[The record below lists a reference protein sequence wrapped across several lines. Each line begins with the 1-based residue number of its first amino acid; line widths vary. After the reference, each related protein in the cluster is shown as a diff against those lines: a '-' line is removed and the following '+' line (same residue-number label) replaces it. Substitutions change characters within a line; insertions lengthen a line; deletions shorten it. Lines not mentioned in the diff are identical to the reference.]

1 MYDVIIIGAGAS
13 GLMAAATAASKGAR
27 VALLEHKDD
36 IGKKILATGNGRCNF
51 TNTDMSVN
59 RFHGS
64 KALIKNGLS
73 QFDHADTI
81 RFFKGLGIPAYDNA
95 GYIYPNSRQA
105 ASVVAAFRMELMRL
119 HVDVK
124 TGVNITEIKP
134 GRITAKD
141 TKTAAYK
148 ASKKKADDRTCYCI
162 QTDKGIFVSKK
173 LIIACGLTA
182 SSKLGSNGSLFR
194 HIEAL
199 GHHIQNPLPALC
211 GFSCDGLN
219 FKKITGVRC
228 DATVASVIDGQM
240 TEQNTG
246 ELQLADYG
254 ISGIPVFQISSLMSR
269 AIDKG
274 QRVEVIIDF
283 LPTFSDDELYGYI
296 RDRSSKT
303 TDNRSLNAMLNG
315 LLNNKLLLELIHK
328 SGVSPDKKGRLL
340 TEDDCESLTRSIKHT
355 AVSVRKPRGV
365 EFAQVCAGGI
375 YTKEIDVRT
384 LESKIHPGLY
394 FCGELLDVDGIC
406 GGYNL
411 QWAWT
416 SGYIAG
422 EMQ

>member
-13 GLMAAATAASKGAR
+13 GLMAAAAAASKGAR

-59 RFHGS
+59 KFHGS

-73 QFDHADTI
+73 QFNYSDTI
-81 RFFKGLGIPAYDNA
+81 RFFKKLGIPAYDNA

-124 TGVNITEIKP
+124 TGINITDIKP
-134 GRITAKD
+134 
-141 TKTAAYK
+141 
-148 ASKKKADDRTCYCI
+148 ADDRTGYCI
-162 QTDKGIFVSKK
+162 QTDKGSFKSKR
-173 LIIACGLTA
+173 LIIAFGLTA
-182 SSKLGSNGSLFR
+182 SPKLGSDGSLFR
-194 HIEAL
+194 QIEAL
-199 GHHIQNPLPALC
+199 GHHIQKPLPALC

-228 DATVASVIDGQM
+228 DATVTSMIDGQM

-269 AIDKG
+269 ALNKG

-283 LPTFSDDELYGYI
+283 LPAFSDDELNGYI
-296 RDRSSKT
+296 KDRSIT
-303 TDNRSLNAMLNG
+303 MTDNRSLNEMLNG

-340 TEDDCESLTRSIKHT
+340 TDDDCKSLTRSIKHT
-355 AVSVRKPRGV
+355 AVSVKKPRGL

>member
-13 GLMAAATAASKGAR
+13 GLMAAAAAASKGAR

-59 RFHGS
+59 KFHGS

-73 QFDHADTI
+73 QFNYADTI
-81 RFFKGLGIPAYDNA
+81 RFFKELGIPAYDNA

-124 TGVNITEIKP
+124 TGINITDIKP
-134 GRITAKD
+134 
-141 TKTAAYK
+141 
-148 ASKKKADDRTCYCI
+148 ADDRTGYCI
-162 QTDKGIFVSKK
+162 QTDRGSFKSKR

-182 SSKLGSNGSLFR
+182 SPKLGSDGSLFR
-194 HIEAL
+194 QIEAL
-199 GHHIQNPLPALC
+199 GHHIQKPLPALC

-269 AIDKG
+269 ALDKG
-274 QRVEVIIDF
+274 QMVEVIIDF
-283 LPTFSDDELYGYI
+283 LPAFSDDELNGYI
-296 RDRSSKT
+296 KDRIITT
-303 TDNRSLNAMLNG
+303 TDNRSLNEMLNG

-340 TEDDCESLTRSIKHT
+340 TDDDCKSLTRSIKHT
-355 AVSVRKPRGV
+355 AVSVKKPRGL
-365 EFAQVCAGGI
+365 EFAQVCTGGI

>member
-13 GLMAAATAASKGAR
+13 GLMAAAAAASKGAR

-59 RFHGS
+59 KFHGS

-73 QFDHADTI
+73 QFNYSDTI
-81 RFFKGLGIPAYDNA
+81 CFFKELGIPAYDNA

-124 TGVNITEIKP
+124 TGINITDIKP
-134 GRITAKD
+134 
-141 TKTAAYK
+141 
-148 ASKKKADDRTCYCI
+148 ADDRTGYCI
-162 QTDKGIFVSKK
+162 QTDKGSFKSKR

-182 SSKLGSNGSLFR
+182 SPKLGSDGSLFR
-194 HIEAL
+194 QIEAL
-199 GHHIQNPLPALC
+199 GHHIQKPLPALC

-269 AIDKG
+269 ALDKG
-274 QRVEVIIDF
+274 QKVEVIIDF
-283 LPTFSDDELYGYI
+283 LPAFSDDELNGYI
-296 RDRSSKT
+296 KDRSITT
-303 TDNRSLNAMLNG
+303 TDNRSLNEMLNG

-340 TEDDCESLTRSIKHT
+340 TDDDCKSLTRSIKHT
-355 AVSVRKPRGV
+355 AVSVKKPRGV

>member
-13 GLMAAATAASKGAR
+13 GLMAAAAAASRGAR

-59 RFHGS
+59 KFHGS

-73 QFDHADTI
+73 QFNYADTI
-81 RFFKGLGIPAYDNA
+81 RFFKELGIPAYDNA

-124 TGVNITEIKP
+124 TGINITDIKP
-134 GRITAKD
+134 
-141 TKTAAYK
+141 
-148 ASKKKADDRTCYCI
+148 ADDRTGYCI
-162 QTDKGIFVSKK
+162 QTDKGSFKSKR

-182 SSKLGSNGSLFR
+182 SPKLGSDGSLFR
-194 HIEAL
+194 QIEAL
-199 GHHIQNPLPALC
+199 GHHIQKPLPALC

-269 AIDKG
+269 ALDKG
-274 QRVEVIIDF
+274 QKVEVIIDF
-283 LPTFSDDELYGYI
+283 LPAFSDDELNGYI
-296 RDRSSKT
+296 KDRSITT
-303 TDNRSLNAMLNG
+303 TDNRSLNEMLNG

-328 SGVSPDKKGRLL
+328 SGVSPDKKGKLL
-340 TEDDCESLTRSIKHT
+340 TDDDCKSLTRSIKHT
-355 AVSVRKPRGV
+355 AVSVKKPRGL

>member
-13 GLMAAATAASKGAR
+13 GLVAAAAAASKGAR

-59 RFHGS
+59 KFHGS

-73 QFDHADTI
+73 QFNYSDTI

-124 TGVNITEIKP
+124 TGINITDIKP
-134 GRITAKD
+134 
-141 TKTAAYK
+141 
-148 ASKKKADDRTCYCI
+148 ADDRTGYCI
-162 QTDKGIFVSKK
+162 QTDKGSFKSKR

-182 SSKLGSNGSLFR
+182 SPKLGSDGSLFR
-194 HIEAL
+194 QIEAL
-199 GHHIQNPLPALC
+199 GHHIQKPLPALC

-269 AIDKG
+269 ALNKG
-274 QRVEVIIDF
+274 QKVEVIIDF
-283 LPTFSDDELYGYI
+283 LPAFSDDELNGYI
-296 RDRSSKT
+296 KDRSITT
-303 TDNRSLNAMLNG
+303 TDNRSLNEMLNG

-340 TEDDCESLTRSIKHT
+340 TDDDCKSLTRSIKHT
-355 AVSVRKPRGV
+355 AVSVKKPRGA

>member
-13 GLMAAATAASKGAR
+13 GLMAAAAAASKGAR

-59 RFHGS
+59 KFHGS

-73 QFDHADTI
+73 QFNYSDTI
-81 RFFKGLGIPAYDNA
+81 CFFKELGIPAYDNA
-95 GYIYPNSRQA
+95 GYIYPNSMQA

-124 TGVNITEIKP
+124 TGINITDIKP
-134 GRITAKD
+134 
-141 TKTAAYK
+141 
-148 ASKKKADDRTCYCI
+148 ADDRTGYCI
-162 QTDKGIFVSKK
+162 QTDKGSFKSKR

-182 SSKLGSNGSLFR
+182 SPKLGSDGSLFR
-194 HIEAL
+194 QIEAL
-199 GHHIQNPLPALC
+199 GHHIQKPLPALC

-269 AIDKG
+269 ALNKG
-274 QRVEVIIDF
+274 QKVEVIIDF
-283 LPTFSDDELYGYI
+283 LPAFSDDELNGYI
-296 RDRSSKT
+296 KDRSITT
-303 TDNRSLNAMLNG
+303 TDNRSLNEMLNG

-340 TEDDCESLTRSIKHT
+340 TDDDCKSLTRSIKHT
-355 AVSVRKPRGV
+355 AVSVKKPRGL

>member
-13 GLMAAATAASKGAR
+13 GLMAAAVAASKGAR

-59 RFHGS
+59 KFHGS

-73 QFDHADTI
+73 QFNYADTI
-81 RFFKGLGIPAYDNA
+81 RFFKELGIPAYDNA

-105 ASVVAAFRMELMRL
+105 ASVVAAFRMELMRF

-124 TGVNITEIKP
+124 TGINITDIKP
-134 GRITAKD
+134 
-141 TKTAAYK
+141 
-148 ASKKKADDRTCYCI
+148 ADDRTGYCI
-162 QTDKGIFVSKK
+162 QTDKGSFKSKR

-182 SSKLGSNGSLFR
+182 SPKLGSDGSLFR
-194 HIEAL
+194 QIEAL
-199 GHHIQNPLPALC
+199 GHHIQKPLPALC

-283 LPTFSDDELYGYI
+283 LPAFSDDELNGYI
-296 RDRSSKT
+296 KDRSITT
-303 TDNRSLNAMLNG
+303 TDKRSLNEMLNG

-340 TEDDCESLTRSIKHT
+340 TDDDCKSLTRSIKHT
-355 AVSVRKPRGV
+355 AVSVKKPRGA

>member
-13 GLMAAATAASKGAR
+13 GLMAAAAAASKGAR

-59 RFHGS
+59 KFHGS

-73 QFDHADTI
+73 QFNYSDTI
-81 RFFKGLGIPAYDNA
+81 CFFKELGIPAYDNA

-124 TGVNITEIKP
+124 TGINITDIKP
-134 GRITAKD
+134 
-141 TKTAAYK
+141 
-148 ASKKKADDRTCYCI
+148 ADDRTGYCI
-162 QTDKGIFVSKK
+162 QTDKGSFKSQR

-182 SSKLGSNGSLFR
+182 SPKLGSDGSLFR
-194 HIEAL
+194 QIEAL
-199 GHHIQNPLPALC
+199 GHHIQKPLPALC

-269 AIDKG
+269 ALNKG
-274 QRVEVIIDF
+274 QKVEVIIDF
-283 LPTFSDDELYGYI
+283 LPAFSDDELNGYI
-296 RDRSSKT
+296 KDRSITT
-303 TDNRSLNAMLNG
+303 TDNRSLNEMLNG

-340 TEDDCESLTRSIKHT
+340 TDDDCKSLTRSIKHT
-355 AVSVRKPRGV
+355 AVSVKKPRGL

-375 YTKEIDVRT
+375 YTMEIDVRT

>member
-13 GLMAAATAASKGAR
+13 GLMAAAAAASKGAR

-59 RFHGS
+59 KFHGS

-73 QFDHADTI
+73 QFNYADTI
-81 RFFKGLGIPAYDNA
+81 RFFKELGIPAYDNA

-124 TGVNITEIKP
+124 TGINITDIKP
-134 GRITAKD
+134 
-141 TKTAAYK
+141 
-148 ASKKKADDRTCYCI
+148 ADDRTGYCI
-162 QTDKGIFVSKK
+162 QTDKGSFKSKR

-182 SSKLGSNGSLFR
+182 SPKLGSDGSLFR
-194 HIEAL
+194 QIEAL
-199 GHHIQNPLPALC
+199 GHHIQKPLPALC

-269 AIDKG
+269 ALDKV
-274 QRVEVIIDF
+274 QRVKVIIDF
-283 LPTFSDDELYGYI
+283 LPAFSDDELNGYI
-296 RDRSSKT
+296 KDRIITT
-303 TDNRSLNAMLNG
+303 TDNRSLNEMLNG

-340 TEDDCESLTRSIKHT
+340 TDDDCKSLTRSIKHT
-355 AVSVRKPRGV
+355 AVSVKKPRGL

>member
-13 GLMAAATAASKGAR
+13 GLMAAAAAASKGAR

-59 RFHGS
+59 KFHGS

-73 QFDHADTI
+73 QFDYADTI
-81 RFFKGLGIPAYDNA
+81 RFFKELGIPAYDNA

-124 TGVNITEIKP
+124 TGINITDIKP
-134 GRITAKD
+134 
-141 TKTAAYK
+141 
-148 ASKKKADDRTCYCI
+148 ADDRTGYCI
-162 QTDKGIFVSKK
+162 QTDKGSFKSKR

-182 SSKLGSNGSLFR
+182 SPKLGSDGSLFR
-194 HIEAL
+194 QIEAL
-199 GHHIQNPLPALC
+199 GHHIQKPLPALC

-269 AIDKG
+269 ALDKG
-274 QRVEVIIDF
+274 QKVEVIIDF
-283 LPTFSDDELYGYI
+283 LPAFSDDELNGYI
-296 RDRSSKT
+296 KDRSITT
-303 TDNRSLNAMLNG
+303 TDNRSLNEMLNG

-328 SGVSPDKKGRLL
+328 SGVSPDKNGRLL
-340 TEDDCESLTRSIKHT
+340 TDDDCKSLTRSIKHT
-355 AVSVRKPRGV
+355 AVSVKKPRGA
-365 EFAQVCAGGI
+365 EFAQVCTGGI

>member
-13 GLMAAATAASKGAR
+13 GLMAAAVAASKGAR

-59 RFHGS
+59 KFHGS

-73 QFDHADTI
+73 QFNYADTI
-81 RFFKGLGIPAYDNA
+81 RFFKELGIPAYDNA

-124 TGVNITEIKP
+124 TGINITDIKP
-134 GRITAKD
+134 
-141 TKTAAYK
+141 
-148 ASKKKADDRTCYCI
+148 ADDRTGYCI
-162 QTDKGIFVSKK
+162 QTDKGSFKSKR

-182 SSKLGSNGSLFR
+182 SPKLGSDGSLFR
-194 HIEAL
+194 QIEAL
-199 GHHIQNPLPALC
+199 GHHIQKPLPALC

-269 AIDKG
+269 ALDKG
-274 QRVEVIIDF
+274 QKVEVIIDF
-283 LPTFSDDELYGYI
+283 LPAFSDDELNGYI
-296 RDRSSKT
+296 KDRSITT
-303 TDNRSLNAMLNG
+303 TDNRSLNEMLNG

-340 TEDDCESLTRSIKHT
+340 TDDDCKSLTRSIKHT
-355 AVSVRKPRGV
+355 AVSVKKPRGL

>member
-13 GLMAAATAASKGAR
+13 GLMAAAAAASKGAR

-59 RFHGS
+59 KFHGS

-73 QFDHADTI
+73 QFNYSDTI
-81 RFFKGLGIPAYDNA
+81 RFFKELGIPAYDNA

-124 TGVNITEIKP
+124 TGINITDIKP
-134 GRITAKD
+134 
-141 TKTAAYK
+141 
-148 ASKKKADDRTCYCI
+148 ADDRTGYCI
-162 QTDKGIFVSKK
+162 QTDKGSFTSKR

-182 SSKLGSNGSLFR
+182 SPKLGSDGSLFR
-194 HIEAL
+194 QIEAL
-199 GHHIQNPLPALC
+199 GHHIQKPLPALC

-269 AIDKG
+269 ALDKG

-283 LPTFSDDELYGYI
+283 LPAFSDDELNGYI
-296 RDRSSKT
+296 KDRSITT
-303 TDNRSLNAMLNG
+303 TDNRSLNEMLNG

-340 TEDDCESLTRSIKHT
+340 TDDDCKSLTRSIKHT
-355 AVSVRKPRGV
+355 AVSVKKPRGA

>member
-13 GLMAAATAASKGAR
+13 GLMAAAAAASKGAR

-59 RFHGS
+59 KFHGS

-73 QFDHADTI
+73 QFNYSDTI
-81 RFFKGLGIPAYDNA
+81 CFFKELGIPAYDNA

-124 TGVNITEIKP
+124 TGINITDIKP
-134 GRITAKD
+134 
-141 TKTAAYK
+141 
-148 ASKKKADDRTCYCI
+148 ADDRTGYCI
-162 QTDKGIFVSKK
+162 QTDKDSFKSKR

-182 SSKLGSNGSLFR
+182 SPKLGSDGSLFR
-194 HIEAL
+194 QIEAL
-199 GHHIQNPLPALC
+199 GHHIQKPLPALC

-269 AIDKG
+269 ALNKG
-274 QRVEVIIDF
+274 QMVEVIIDF
-283 LPTFSDDELYGYI
+283 LPAFSDDELNGYI
-296 RDRSSKT
+296 KDRIITT
-303 TDNRSLNAMLNG
+303 TDNRSLNEMLNG

-340 TEDDCESLTRSIKHT
+340 TDDDCKSLTRSIKHT
-355 AVSVRKPRGV
+355 AVSVKKPRGL

>member
-13 GLMAAATAASKGAR
+13 GLMAAAAAASKGAR

-59 RFHGS
+59 KFHGS

-73 QFDHADTI
+73 QFNYSDTI
-81 RFFKGLGIPAYDNA
+81 RFFKELGIPAYDNA

-124 TGVNITEIKP
+124 TGINITDIKP
-134 GRITAKD
+134 
-141 TKTAAYK
+141 
-148 ASKKKADDRTCYCI
+148 ADDRTGYCI
-162 QTDKGIFVSKK
+162 QTDKGSFKSQR

-182 SSKLGSNGSLFR
+182 SPKLGSDGSLFR
-194 HIEAL
+194 QIEAL
-199 GHHIQNPLPALC
+199 GHHIQKPLPALC

-269 AIDKG
+269 ALNKG
-274 QRVEVIIDF
+274 QKVEVIIDF
-283 LPTFSDDELYGYI
+283 LPAFSDDELNGYI
-296 RDRSSKT
+296 KDRSITT
-303 TDNRSLNAMLNG
+303 TDNRSLNEMLNG

-340 TEDDCESLTRSIKHT
+340 TDDDCKSLTRSIKHT
-355 AVSVRKPRGV
+355 AVSVKKPRGL

>member
-13 GLMAAATAASKGAR
+13 GLMAAAAAASKGAR

-59 RFHGS
+59 KFHGS

-73 QFDHADTI
+73 QFNYSDTI
-81 RFFKGLGIPAYDNA
+81 CFFKELGIPAYDNA

-124 TGVNITEIKP
+124 TGINITDIKP
-134 GRITAKD
+134 
-141 TKTAAYK
+141 
-148 ASKKKADDRTCYCI
+148 ADDRTGYCI
-162 QTDKGIFVSKK
+162 QTDKGSFKSKR

-182 SSKLGSNGSLFR
+182 SPKLGSDGSLFR
-194 HIEAL
+194 QIEAL
-199 GHHIQNPLPALC
+199 GHHIQKPLPALC

-269 AIDKG
+269 ALDKG
-274 QRVEVIIDF
+274 QMVEVIIDF
-283 LPTFSDDELYGYI
+283 LPAFSDDELNGYI
-296 RDRSSKT
+296 KDRSITT
-303 TDNRSLNAMLNG
+303 TDNRSLNEMLNG

-340 TEDDCESLTRSIKHT
+340 TDDDCKSLTRSIKHT
-355 AVSVRKPRGV
+355 VVSVKKPRGL

>member
-13 GLMAAATAASKGAR
+13 GLMAAAVAASKGAR

-59 RFHGS
+59 KFHGS

-73 QFDHADTI
+73 QFNYADTI
-81 RFFKGLGIPAYDNA
+81 RFFKELGIPAYDNA

-105 ASVVAAFRMELMRL
+105 ASVVAAFRMELMRF

-124 TGVNITEIKP
+124 TGINITDIKP
-134 GRITAKD
+134 
-141 TKTAAYK
+141 
-148 ASKKKADDRTCYCI
+148 ADDRTGYCI
-162 QTDKGIFVSKK
+162 QTDNGSFKSKR

-182 SSKLGSNGSLFR
+182 SPKLGSDGSLFR
-194 HIEAL
+194 QIEAL
-199 GHHIQNPLPALC
+199 GHHIQKPLPALC

-269 AIDKG
+269 ALNKG

-283 LPTFSDDELYGYI
+283 LPAFSDDELNGYI
-296 RDRSSKT
+296 RDRSITT
-303 TDNRSLNAMLNG
+303 TDNRSLNEMLNG

-340 TEDDCESLTRSIKHT
+340 TDDDCKSLTRSIKHT
-355 AVSVRKPRGV
+355 AVSVKKPRGA

-406 GGYNL
+406 DGYNL

>member
-13 GLMAAATAASKGAR
+13 GLMAAAAAASKGAR

-59 RFHGS
+59 KFHGS

-73 QFDHADTI
+73 QFNYSDTI
-81 RFFKGLGIPAYDNA
+81 RFFKKLGIPAYDNA

-124 TGVNITEIKP
+124 TGINITDIKP
-134 GRITAKD
+134 
-141 TKTAAYK
+141 
-148 ASKKKADDRTCYCI
+148 ADDRTGYCI
-162 QTDKGIFVSKK
+162 QTDKGSFKSKR

-182 SSKLGSNGSLFR
+182 SPKLGSDGSLFQQ
-194 HIEAL
+194 IEAL
-199 GHHIQNPLPALC
+199 GHHIQKPLPALC

-269 AIDKG
+269 ALDKG
-274 QRVEVIIDF
+274 QKVEVIIDF
-283 LPTFSDDELYGYI
+283 LPAFSDDELNGYI
-296 RDRSSKT
+296 KDRSITT
-303 TDNRSLNAMLNG
+303 TDNRSLNEMLNG

-340 TEDDCESLTRSIKHT
+340 TDDDCKSLTRSIKHT
-355 AVSVRKPRGV
+355 AVSVKKPRGA

>member
-13 GLMAAATAASKGAR
+13 GLMAAAAAASKGAR

-59 RFHGS
+59 KFHGS

-73 QFDHADTI
+73 QFNYADTI
-81 RFFKGLGIPAYDNA
+81 RFFKELGIPAYDNA

-124 TGVNITEIKP
+124 TGINITDIKP
-134 GRITAKD
+134 
-141 TKTAAYK
+141 
-148 ASKKKADDRTCYCI
+148 ADDRTGYCI
-162 QTDKGIFVSKK
+162 QTDKGSFKSKR

-182 SSKLGSNGSLFR
+182 SPKLGSDGSLFR
-194 HIEAL
+194 QIEAL
-199 GHHIQNPLPALC
+199 GHHIQKPLPALC

-269 AIDKG
+269 ALDKG
-274 QRVEVIIDF
+274 QRVKVIIDF
-283 LPTFSDDELYGYI
+283 LPAFSDDELNGYI
-296 RDRSSKT
+296 KDRSITT
-303 TDNRSLNAMLNG
+303 TDNRSLNEMLNG

-340 TEDDCESLTRSIKHT
+340 TDDDCKSLTRSIKHT
-355 AVSVRKPRGV
+355 SVSVKKPRGA

>member
-13 GLMAAATAASKGAR
+13 GMMAAATAASKGAS

-73 QFDHADTI
+73 QFDYADTI
-81 RFFKGLGIPAYDNA
+81 RFFEKLGIPAYDNA

-124 TGVNITEIKP
+124 TGIKITEIKAA
-134 GRITAKD
+134 RITAKD
-141 TKTAAYK
+141 TKTAANP
-148 ASKKKADDRTCYCI
+148 SCYCI
-162 QTDKGIFVSKK
+162 QTDKGSFTSKK

-182 SSKLGSNGSLFR
+182 SPKLGSDGSLFR
-194 HIEAL
+194 MIEAL
-199 GHHIQNPLPALC
+199 GHHIQKPLPALC
-211 GFSCDGLN
+211 GFSCESLN

-269 AIDKG
+269 ALDKG

-283 LPTFSDDELYGYI
+283 LPAFSDDSLYRYI
-296 RDRSSKT
+296 KDRST
-303 TDNRSLNAMLNG
+303 AITDNRSLNEMLNG

-340 TEDDCESLTRSIKHT
+340 TEDDCKSLTRSIKHT
-355 AVSVRKPRGV
+355 AVSVKKPRGV

>member
-13 GLMAAATAASKGAR
+13 GLMAAAAAASKGAR

-59 RFHGS
+59 KFHGS

-73 QFDHADTI
+73 QFNYSDTI
-81 RFFKGLGIPAYDNA
+81 CFFKELGIPAYDNA

-124 TGVNITEIKP
+124 TGINITDIKP
-134 GRITAKD
+134 
-141 TKTAAYK
+141 
-148 ASKKKADDRTCYCI
+148 ADDRTGYCI
-162 QTDKGIFVSKK
+162 QTDKGSFKSKR

-182 SSKLGSNGSLFR
+182 SPKLGSDGSLFR
-194 HIEAL
+194 QIEAL
-199 GHHIQNPLPALC
+199 GHHIQKPLPALC

-269 AIDKG
+269 ALDKG

-283 LPTFSDDELYGYI
+283 LPAFSDDELNGYI
-296 RDRSSKT
+296 KDRSITT
-303 TDNRSLNAMLNG
+303 TDNRSLNEMLNG

-340 TEDDCESLTRSIKHT
+340 TDDDCKSLTRSIKHT
-355 AVSVRKPRGV
+355 AVSVKKPRGL

>member
-13 GLMAAATAASKGAR
+13 GLMAAAAAASKGAR

-59 RFHGS
+59 KFHGS

-73 QFDHADTI
+73 QFNYSDTI
-81 RFFKGLGIPAYDNA
+81 CFFKELGIPAYDNA

-124 TGVNITEIKP
+124 TGINITDIKP
-134 GRITAKD
+134 
-141 TKTAAYK
+141 
-148 ASKKKADDRTCYCI
+148 ADDRTGYCI
-162 QTDKGIFVSKK
+162 QTDQGCFKSKR

-182 SSKLGSNGSLFR
+182 SPKLGSDGSLFR
-194 HIEAL
+194 QIEAL
-199 GHHIQNPLPALC
+199 GHHIQKPLPALC

-269 AIDKG
+269 ALDKG
-274 QRVEVIIDF
+274 QMVEVIIDF
-283 LPTFSDDELYGYI
+283 LPAFSDDELNGYI
-296 RDRSSKT
+296 KDRIITT
-303 TDNRSLNAMLNG
+303 TDNRSLNEMLNG

-340 TEDDCESLTRSIKHT
+340 TDDDCKSLTRSIKHT
-355 AVSVRKPRGV
+355 AVSVKKPRGV

>member
-13 GLMAAATAASKGAR
+13 GMMAAATAASKGAH

-73 QFDHADTI
+73 QFDYADTI
-81 RFFKGLGIPAYDNA
+81 RFFEKLGIPAYDNA

-124 TGVNITEIKP
+124 TGIKITEIKAA
-134 GRITAKD
+134 RITAKD
-141 TKTAAYK
+141 TNTTANP
-148 ASKKKADDRTCYCI
+148 SCYCI
-162 QTDKGIFVSKK
+162 QTDKGSFESKK

-182 SSKLGSNGSLFR
+182 SPKLGSDGSLFR
-194 HIEAL
+194 MIEAL
-199 GHHIQNPLPALC
+199 GHHIQKPLPALC
-211 GFSCDGLN
+211 GFSCEGLN

-269 AIDKG
+269 ALDKG

-283 LPTFSDDELYGYI
+283 LPAFSDDGLYRYI
-296 RDRSSKT
+296 KDRST
-303 TDNRSLNAMLNG
+303 AITDNRSLNEMLNG

-355 AVSVRKPRGV
+355 AVSVKKPRGV

>member
-13 GLMAAATAASKGAR
+13 GLMAAAAAASKGAR

-59 RFHGS
+59 KFHGS
-64 KALIKNGLS
+64 KALIKNGLA
-73 QFDHADTI
+73 QFNYADTI
-81 RFFKGLGIPAYDNA
+81 RFFKEIGIPAYDNA

-124 TGVNITEIKP
+124 TGINITDIKP
-134 GRITAKD
+134 
-141 TKTAAYK
+141 
-148 ASKKKADDRTCYCI
+148 ADDRTGYCI
-162 QTDKGIFVSKK
+162 QTDKGSFKSKR

-182 SSKLGSNGSLFR
+182 SPKLGSDGSLFR
-194 HIEAL
+194 QIEAL
-199 GHHIQNPLPALC
+199 GHHIQKPLPALC

-269 AIDKG
+269 ALDKG
-274 QRVEVIIDF
+274 QMVEVIIDF
-283 LPTFSDDELYGYI
+283 LPAFSDDELNGYI
-296 RDRSSKT
+296 KDRSITT
-303 TDNRSLNAMLNG
+303 TDNRSLNEMLNG

-340 TEDDCESLTRSIKHT
+340 TDDDCKSLTRSIKHT
-355 AVSVRKPRGV
+355 AVSVKKPRGL

>member
-1 MYDVIIIGAGAS
+1 M
-13 GLMAAATAASKGAR
+13 
-27 VALLEHKDD
+27 
-36 IGKKILATGNGRCNF
+36 
-51 TNTDMSVN
+51 
-59 RFHGS
+59 
-64 KALIKNGLS
+64 
-73 QFDHADTI
+73 
-81 RFFKGLGIPAYDNA
+81 
-95 GYIYPNSRQA
+95 
-105 ASVVAAFRMELMRL
+105 
-119 HVDVK
+119 
-124 TGVNITEIKP
+124 
-134 GRITAKD
+134 
-141 TKTAAYK
+141 
-148 ASKKKADDRTCYCI
+148 
-162 QTDKGIFVSKK
+162 
-173 LIIACGLTA
+173 
-182 SSKLGSNGSLFR
+182 
-194 HIEAL
+194 IEAL
-199 GHHIQNPLPALC
+199 GHHIQKPLPALC
-211 GFSCDGLN
+211 GFSCEGLN

-269 AIDKG
+269 ALDKG

-283 LPTFSDDELYGYI
+283 LPAFSDDGLYRYI
-296 RDRSSKT
+296 KDRST
-303 TDNRSLNAMLNG
+303 AITDNRSLNEMLNG

-355 AVSVRKPRGV
+355 AVSVRKSRGV

>member
-13 GLMAAATAASKGAR
+13 GLMAAAAAASKGAR

-59 RFHGS
+59 KFHGS

-73 QFDHADTI
+73 QFNYSDTI

-124 TGVNITEIKP
+124 TGINITDIKP
-134 GRITAKD
+134 
-141 TKTAAYK
+141 
-148 ASKKKADDRTCYCI
+148 ADDRTGYCI
-162 QTDKGIFVSKK
+162 QTDKGSFKSKR

-182 SSKLGSNGSLFR
+182 SPKLGSDGSLFR
-194 HIEAL
+194 QIEAL
-199 GHHIQNPLPALC
+199 GHHIQKPLPALC

-269 AIDKG
+269 ALNKG
-274 QRVEVIIDF
+274 QKVEVIIEF
-283 LPTFSDDELYGYI
+283 LPAFSDDELNGYI
-296 RDRSSKT
+296 KDRSITT
-303 TDNRSLNAMLNG
+303 TDNRSLNEMLNG

-340 TEDDCESLTRSIKHT
+340 TDDDCKSLTRSIKHT
-355 AVSVRKPRGV
+355 AVSVKKPRGL

>member
-13 GLMAAATAASKGAR
+13 GLMAAAAAASKGAR

-59 RFHGS
+59 KFHGS

-73 QFDHADTI
+73 QFNYSDTI
-81 RFFKGLGIPAYDNA
+81 RFFKELGIPAYDNA

-124 TGVNITEIKP
+124 TGINITDIKP
-134 GRITAKD
+134 
-141 TKTAAYK
+141 
-148 ASKKKADDRTCYCI
+148 ADDRPGYCI
-162 QTDKGIFVSKK
+162 QTDKGSFKSQR

-182 SSKLGSNGSLFR
+182 SPKLGSDGSLFR
-194 HIEAL
+194 QIEAL
-199 GHHIQNPLPALC
+199 GHHIQKPLPALC

-269 AIDKG
+269 ALDKG

-283 LPTFSDDELYGYI
+283 LPAFSDDELNGYI
-296 RDRSSKT
+296 KDRSITT
-303 TDNRSLNAMLNG
+303 TDNRSLNEMLNG

-340 TEDDCESLTRSIKHT
+340 TDDNCKSLTRSIKHT
-355 AVSVRKPRGV
+355 AVSVKKPRGA

-375 YTKEIDVRT
+375 CTKEIDVRT

>member
-13 GLMAAATAASKGAR
+13 GLMAAAAAASKGAR
-27 VALLEHKDD
+27 VALFEHKDD

-59 RFHGS
+59 KFHGS

-73 QFDHADTI
+73 QFNYADTL
-81 RFFKGLGIPAYDNA
+81 RFFKELGIPAYDNA

-124 TGVNITEIKP
+124 TGINITDIKP
-134 GRITAKD
+134 
-141 TKTAAYK
+141 
-148 ASKKKADDRTCYCI
+148 ADDRTGYCI
-162 QTDKGIFVSKK
+162 QTDKGSFKSKR

-182 SSKLGSNGSLFR
+182 SPKLGSDGSLFR
-194 HIEAL
+194 QIEAL
-199 GHHIQNPLPALC
+199 GHHIQKPLPALC

-269 AIDKG
+269 ALNKG
-274 QRVEVIIDF
+274 QKVEVIIDF
-283 LPTFSDDELYGYI
+283 LPAFSDNELNGYI
-296 RDRSSKT
+296 KDRSITT
-303 TDNRSLNAMLNG
+303 TDNRSLNEMLNG

-328 SGVSPDKKGRLL
+328 SGVSPDKKGKLL
-340 TEDDCESLTRSIKHT
+340 TDDDCKSLTRSIKHT
-355 AVSVRKPRGV
+355 AVSVKKPRGA

>member
-13 GLMAAATAASKGAR
+13 GLMAAAAAASKGAR

-59 RFHGS
+59 KFHGS
-64 KALIKNGLS
+64 KALIKNGLA
-73 QFDHADTI
+73 QFNYADTI
-81 RFFKGLGIPAYDNA
+81 RFFKELGIPAYDNA

-124 TGVNITEIKP
+124 TGINITDIKP
-134 GRITAKD
+134 
-141 TKTAAYK
+141 
-148 ASKKKADDRTCYCI
+148 ADDRPGYCI
-162 QTDKGIFVSKK
+162 QTDKGSFKSKR

-182 SSKLGSNGSLFR
+182 SPKLGSDGSLFR
-194 HIEAL
+194 QMEAL
-199 GHHIQNPLPALC
+199 GHHIQKPLPALC

-269 AIDKG
+269 ALDKG

-283 LPTFSDDELYGYI
+283 LPAFSNDELNGYI
-296 RDRSSKT
+296 KDRSITT
-303 TDNRSLNAMLNG
+303 TDNRSLNDMLNG

-340 TEDDCESLTRSIKHT
+340 TDDDCKSVTRSIKHT
-355 AVSVRKPRGV
+355 AVSVKKPRGV

>member
-13 GLMAAATAASKGAR
+13 GLMAAAAAASKGAR

-59 RFHGS
+59 KFHGS

-73 QFDHADTI
+73 QFNYSDTI
-81 RFFKGLGIPAYDNA
+81 RFFKELGIPAYDNA

-124 TGVNITEIKP
+124 TGINITDIKP
-134 GRITAKD
+134 
-141 TKTAAYK
+141 
-148 ASKKKADDRTCYCI
+148 ADDRTGYCI
-162 QTDKGIFVSKK
+162 QTDKGSFKSKR

-182 SSKLGSNGSLFR
+182 SPKLGSDGSLFR
-194 HIEAL
+194 QIEAL
-199 GHHIQNPLPALC
+199 GHHIQKPLPALC

-269 AIDKG
+269 ALNKG
-274 QRVEVIIDF
+274 QKVEVIIDF
-283 LPTFSDDELYGYI
+283 LPAFSDDELNGYI
-296 RDRSSKT
+296 KDRSITT
-303 TDNRSLNAMLNG
+303 TDNRSLNEMLNG

-340 TEDDCESLTRSIKHT
+340 TDDDCKSLTRSIKHT
-355 AVSVRKPRGV
+355 AVSVKKPRGV

>member
-13 GLMAAATAASKGAR
+13 GLMAAAAAASKGAR

-59 RFHGS
+59 KFHGS
-64 KALIKNGLS
+64 KALIKNGLA
-73 QFDHADTI
+73 QFNYADTI
-81 RFFKGLGIPAYDNA
+81 RFFKELGIPAYDNA

-124 TGVNITEIKP
+124 TGINITDIKP
-134 GRITAKD
+134 
-141 TKTAAYK
+141 
-148 ASKKKADDRTCYCI
+148 ADDRTGYCI
-162 QTDKGIFVSKK
+162 QTDKGSFKSKR

-182 SSKLGSNGSLFR
+182 SPKLGSDGSLFR
-194 HIEAL
+194 QIEAL
-199 GHHIQNPLPALC
+199 GHHIQKPLPALC

-269 AIDKG
+269 ALDKG

-283 LPTFSDDELYGYI
+283 LPAFSDDELNGYI
-296 RDRSSKT
+296 KDRSITT
-303 TDNRSLNAMLNG
+303 TDNRSLNEMLNG

-328 SGVSPDKKGRLL
+328 SGVSPDKKGKLL
-340 TEDDCESLTRSIKHT
+340 TDDDCKSLTRSIKHT
-355 AVSVRKPRGV
+355 AVSVKKPRGA

>member
-13 GLMAAATAASKGAR
+13 GLMAAAAAASKGAR

-59 RFHGS
+59 KFHGS

-73 QFDHADTI
+73 QFNYSDTI
-81 RFFKGLGIPAYDNA
+81 CFFKELGIPAYDNA

-124 TGVNITEIKP
+124 TGINITDIKP
-134 GRITAKD
+134 
-141 TKTAAYK
+141 
-148 ASKKKADDRTCYCI
+148 ADDRTGYCI
-162 QTDKGIFVSKK
+162 QTDKGSFKSKR

-182 SSKLGSNGSLFR
+182 SPKLGSDGSLFR
-194 HIEAL
+194 QIKAL
-199 GHHIQNPLPALC
+199 GHHIQKPLPALC

-269 AIDKG
+269 ALNKG
-274 QRVEVIIDF
+274 QKVEVIIDF
-283 LPTFSDDELYGYI
+283 LPAFSDDELNGYI
-296 RDRSSKT
+296 KDRSITT
-303 TDNRSLNAMLNG
+303 TDNRSLNEMLNG

-340 TEDDCESLTRSIKHT
+340 TDDDCKSLTRSIKHT
-355 AVSVRKPRGV
+355 AVSVKKPRGA

>member
-13 GLMAAATAASKGAR
+13 GLMAAAAAASKGAR

-59 RFHGS
+59 KFHGS

-73 QFDHADTI
+73 QFNYLDTI
-81 RFFKGLGIPAYDNA
+81 CFFKELGIPAYDNA

-124 TGVNITEIKP
+124 TGINITDIKP
-134 GRITAKD
+134 
-141 TKTAAYK
+141 
-148 ASKKKADDRTCYCI
+148 ADDRTGYCI
-162 QTDKGIFVSKK
+162 QTDKGSFKSQR

-182 SSKLGSNGSLFR
+182 SPKLGSDGSLFR
-194 HIEAL
+194 QIEAL
-199 GHHIQNPLPALC
+199 GHHIQKPLPALC

-269 AIDKG
+269 ALNKG
-274 QRVEVIIDF
+274 QKVEVIIDF
-283 LPTFSDDELYGYI
+283 LPAFSDDELNGYI
-296 RDRSSKT
+296 KDRSITT
-303 TDNRSLNAMLNG
+303 TDNRSLNEMLNG

-340 TEDDCESLTRSIKHT
+340 TDDDCKSLTRSIKHT
-355 AVSVRKPRGV
+355 AVSVKKPRGL

>member
-13 GLMAAATAASKGAR
+13 GLMAAAAAASKGAR

-59 RFHGS
+59 KFHGS
-64 KALIKNGLS
+64 KALIKNGLA
-73 QFDHADTI
+73 QFNYADTI
-81 RFFKGLGIPAYDNA
+81 RFFKELGIPAYDNA

-124 TGVNITEIKP
+124 TGINITDIKP
-134 GRITAKD
+134 
-141 TKTAAYK
+141 
-148 ASKKKADDRTCYCI
+148 ADDRTGYCI
-162 QTDKGIFVSKK
+162 QTDKGSFKSKR

-182 SSKLGSNGSLFR
+182 SPKLGSDGSLFR
-194 HIEAL
+194 QIEAL
-199 GHHIQNPLPALC
+199 GHHIQKPLPALC

-269 AIDKG
+269 ALDKG

-283 LPTFSDDELYGYI
+283 LPAFSDDELNGYI
-296 RDRSSKT
+296 KDRSITT
-303 TDNRSLNAMLNG
+303 TDNRSLNEMLNG

-340 TEDDCESLTRSIKHT
+340 TDDDCKSLTRSIKHT
-355 AVSVRKPRGV
+355 AVSVKKPRGA

>member
-13 GLMAAATAASKGAR
+13 GLMAAAVAASKGAR

-59 RFHGS
+59 KFHGS

-73 QFDHADTI
+73 QFNYADTI
-81 RFFKGLGIPAYDNA
+81 RFFKELGIPAYDNA

-124 TGVNITEIKP
+124 TGINITDIKP
-134 GRITAKD
+134 
-141 TKTAAYK
+141 
-148 ASKKKADDRTCYCI
+148 ADDRTGYCI
-162 QTDKGIFVSKK
+162 QTDKGSFKSKR

-182 SSKLGSNGSLFR
+182 SPKLGSDGSLFR
-194 HIEAL
+194 QIEAL
-199 GHHIQNPLPALC
+199 GHHIQKPLPALC

-269 AIDKG
+269 ALDKG
-274 QRVEVIIDF
+274 QKVEVIIDF
-283 LPTFSDDELYGYI
+283 LPAFSDDELNGYI
-296 RDRSSKT
+296 KDRSITT
-303 TDNRSLNAMLNG
+303 TDNRSLNEMLNG

-340 TEDDCESLTRSIKHT
+340 TDDDCKSLTRSIKHT
-355 AVSVRKPRGV
+355 AVSVKKPRGA